1 MEPLSSTKVHPA
13 LCGNTKPSHWRSVQQ
28 KNVKF
33 FDYFGST
40 TYIRIHVL
48 PSIQKHTDASVQLCI
63 FTLPCTLLLNY
74 IAYQSNAH
82 FLQNTSYQ
90 HRCRKMFCHLPLIR
104 FWMTC
109 LSAGYKTHMQSM
121 SSYPSFCS
129 LFLLCP
135 LVNLHQRPPWKKTA
149 TIGIESCYHPTM
161 PHVFRHSTVLIA

>member
-1 MEPLSSTKVHPA
+1 MEPLSSTKVHSVQKSFLWQHKTIP
-13 LCGNTKPSHWRSVQQ
+13 RSVQQ
-28 KNVKF
+28 KNVKI

-109 LSAGYKTHMQSM
+109 LSAGFSWFLSLSSPSWFSRIPADFLHLTAIDTHRHPSIATELP
-121 SSYPSFCS
+121 SYGP
-129 LFLLCP
+129 
-135 LVNLHQRPPWKKTA
+135 HQIPNQ
-149 TIGIESCYHPTM
+149 
-161 PHVFRHSTVLIA
+161 L

>member
-109 LSAGYKTHMQSM
+109 LSAGFSWFLSLSSPSWFSRIPADFLHLTAIDTHRHPSIATELP
-121 SSYPSFCS
+121 SYGP
-129 LFLLCP
+129 
-135 LVNLHQRPPWKKTA
+135 HQIPNQ
-149 TIGIESCYHPTM
+149 
-161 PHVFRHSTVLIA
+161 L